1 MDLNIMEELEEKE
14 EEEEEEEEEKMMVDL
29 RAVTMVTLNLLF
41 RL

>member
-14 EEEEEEEEEKMMVDL
+14 EEEEEMMVDL